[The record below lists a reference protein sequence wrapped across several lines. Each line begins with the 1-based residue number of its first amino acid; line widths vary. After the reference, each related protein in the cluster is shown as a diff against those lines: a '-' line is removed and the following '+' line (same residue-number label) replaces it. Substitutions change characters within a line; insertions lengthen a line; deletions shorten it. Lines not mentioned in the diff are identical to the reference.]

1 MKQSCIMRQCIAV
14 SARKAQAGPAGLG
27 SLLVCPAQRAAWDE
41 GVLGGSLSSYPW
53 LHLGSLAELPDSCV
67 LSGGL

>member
-14 SARKAQAGPAGLG
+14 SAQKAQAGLMQGLPAI
-27 SLLVCPAQRAAWDE
+27 CPALGLLCGMGEVGALVALGQPGRA
-41 GVLGGSLSSYPW
+41 V
-53 LHLGSLAELPDSCV
+53 DSCV